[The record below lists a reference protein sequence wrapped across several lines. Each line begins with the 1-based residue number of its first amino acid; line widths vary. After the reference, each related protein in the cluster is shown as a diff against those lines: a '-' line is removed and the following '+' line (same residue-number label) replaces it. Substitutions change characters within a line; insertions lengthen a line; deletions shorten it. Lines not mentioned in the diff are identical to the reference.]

1 MSIYDIFKN
10 ISSGDLLLIVII
22 LLSLVEVTP
31 LKLSPWGWLGRM
43 LSRFLGI
50 EELSK
55 KVDELDKTVNR
66 NNAITCRIRILR
78 FSDEMY
84 NNCLHSKESFEQVL
98 RDIDI
103 YEQYCSNNPEF
114 KNGKTVHA
122 IKHIEDVYNECL
134 EKHTFKGE

>member
-1 MSIYDIFKN
+1 MSIYDIFKS

-31 LKLSPWGWLGRM
+31 LKISPWSALGRT

-55 KVDELDKTVNR
+55 KVDILEKRIDENQ
-66 NNAITCRIRILR
+66 AITYRTRILR

-84 NNCLHSKESFEQVL
+84 NGVKHSRESFEQTL
-98 RDIDI
+98 SDIDS
-103 YEQYCSNNPEF
+103 YNKYCQNNPEF
-114 KNGKTVHA
+114 INSKTINA
-122 IKHIEDVYNECL
+122 AQHINEKYNECL
-134 EKHTFKGE
+134 EKHTFI